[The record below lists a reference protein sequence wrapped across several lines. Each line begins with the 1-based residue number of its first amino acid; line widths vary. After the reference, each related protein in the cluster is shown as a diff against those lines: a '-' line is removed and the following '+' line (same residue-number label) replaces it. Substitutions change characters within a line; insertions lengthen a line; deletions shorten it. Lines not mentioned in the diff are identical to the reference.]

1 MEHLSLTTG
10 NLINLVKFVICQFF
24 SGSGLLVLPAA
35 APWCW
40 SQDGG
45 CRPFPSTLAS
55 PLDAGRSPQRWLVPL
70 TLAGPL
76 DAGWSPRRWPVPSM
90 LAGSLN
96 NGWSP
101 RCWCHMLVL
110 LRSPADASYCKSP
123 LLLFILCYSFVVVYE
138 YTFMYK
144 MYKINKFARYK

>member
-1 MEHLSLTTG
+1 M
-10 NLINLVKFVICQFF
+10 LILLRFWLV
-24 SGSGLLVLPAA
+24 G
-35 APWCW
+35 APCCCPWK
-40 SQDGG
+40 
-45 CRPFPSTLAS
+45 LAG
-55 PLDAGRSPQRWLVPL
+55 PLDAGRSLRCWLVPS
-70 TLAGPL
+70 TLASPL
-76 DAGWSPRRWPVPSM
+76 DAGWSPRRWPVPSTLAGPLNAGRFPGCWLVPSM

>member
-1 MEHLSLTTG
+1 MSILLR
-10 NLINLVKFVICQFF
+10 NWLV
-24 SGSGLLVLPAA
+24 G
-35 APWCW
+35 APCCCPSMLAGPLDAGRFPRHW
-40 SQDGG
+40 
-45 CRPFPSTLAS
+45 PVPSTLAS
-55 PLDAGRSPQRWLVPL
+55 PLDAGWSPWFC
-70 TLAGPL
+70 GPL
-76 DAGWSPRRWPVPSM
+76 DAGQSPRRWPVPSTLAGSLDAGRFPGCWLVPSM

>member
-1 MEHLSLTTG
+1 M
-10 NLINLVKFVICQFF
+10 
-24 SGSGLLVLPAA
+24 LVLPAA
-35 APWCW
+35 AP
-40 SQDGG
+40 
-45 CRPFPSTLAS
+45 
-55 PLDAGRSPQRWLVPL
+55 GRWPVPL
-70 TLAGPL
+70 MLAGPF
-76 DAGWSPRRWPVPSM
+76 DAGWSPRRWPFPSTLAGPLDSAVPSTLVGPLNTGRSPRRWPVPSTLAGPLNAGWSPQCWLVPSM

>member
-1 MEHLSLTTG
+1 MKHLSLTAG
-10 NLINLVKFVICQFF
+10 NIINLIKFVICQFF

-35 APWCW
+35 APQHW
-40 SQDGG
+40 
-45 CRPFPSTLAS
+45 PVPS
-55 PLDAGRSPQRWLVPL
+55 

-76 DAGWSPRRWPVPSM
+76 DAGWSPRCWLVPLMLVGPLNAGGFPQCWLVPST

-101 RCWCHMLVL
+101 RCWCHMPVL
-110 LRSPADASYCKSP
+110 LRSPADASYCKSS